1 MARIDV
7 SEILTDPDF
16 LDDVLLIRRTAALVG
31 ARNVVT
37 EADPVL
43 TAMVVQDGVQSEDIQ
58 RVPEALRLLDS
69 ITVWSVTPLTAQDR
83 VTEGGYSDVL
93 GWDDRRWE
101 VRTVLANFTNWG
113 QGYTKA
119 LATLMQPHA

>member
-7 SEILTDPDF
+7 TEIVTDPDF
-16 LDDVLLIRRTAALVG
+16 LDDVLLIRRTAAMVG
-31 ARNVVT
+31 ARNVVA

-43 TAMVVQDGVQSEDIQ
+43 TAMVVQDGVVSEDIS
-58 RVPEALRLLDS
+58 RVPAALLLVDS

-83 VTEGGYSDVL
+83 ATAGGYSDVL
-93 GWDDRRWE
+93 EWDGRRWE
-101 VRTVLANFTNWG
+101 VRTILGNFTNWG
-113 QGYTKA
+113 LGYTKA